1 MSEITVTTTN
11 HQAAPRWLGRG
22 QKVEAHTIEEVLTQ
36 GGLDWEVS
44 KRPLATTASIPV
56 YKDLGNSKKSI
67 NPGLMNCQ
75 GTKRHDILLQATKNF
90 LSNQDESNLKAL
102 KEAFDLFNEPTI
114 VPLTR
119 DFAIVRNDNNK
130 VLGVLGN
137 GYTCL
142 QNVDC
147 LQVIETLMTTKEV
160 TVERAGTFNDGA
172 NVWVIARIP
181 HSIQIGPDIMDQYIR
196 ISWSHDGTEK
206 LSATFI
212 AHLQRSNIQISPK
225 IPNARVSVEIRH
237 TLNAKTRIQ
246 IAEKLFSE
254 GRKYF
259 DQLEEVLTELVST
272 PMTEKAMEIYLM
284 TLLPDNTDE
293 DDNATPNKH
302 GEIRKASSRN
312 ANSRNRILEIFGDSN
327 PDISHTKY
335 AGLMSVMEWCDN
347 EKSVRVTEKNKEGK
361 TDEEGLQEDSRLQ
374 SVWRGSA
381 SKMKEKAFSMIFSD

>member
-1 MSEITVTTTN
+1 MSEVTVTTTN
-11 HQAAPRWLGRG
+11 KQMASRWLGRG
-22 QKVEAHTIEEVLTQ
+22 RKVDAHTIKEVLEQ

-44 KRPLATTASIPV
+44 KRPLATTASIPI
-56 YKDLGNSKKSI
+56 YKDAANGKKSI
-67 NPGLMNCQ
+67 NPGLLNCH
-75 GTKRHDILLQATKNF
+75 GTKWHDILLQATKDHLFDPN
-90 LSNQDESNLKAL
+90 EPKHLKAL
-102 KEAFDLFNEPTI
+102 KEAFDLFNEPTL
-114 VPLTR
+114 VPLNR
-119 DFAIVRNDNNK
+119 DFAIVRNDTSR
-130 VLGVLGN
+130 VLGVLGS

-142 QNVDC
+142 QNTDC
-147 LQVIETLMTTKEV
+147 LQVLETLMTTKEV

-181 HSIQIGPDIMDQYIR
+181 HSIQIGPDVMDQYIR

-259 DQLEEVLTELVST
+259 DQLEDVLTELVSV
-272 PMTEKAMEIYLM
+272 PMTEKEMENYLAA
-284 TLLPDNTDE
+284 LLPDNNEQDE
-293 DDNATPNKH
+293 TPNEH

-312 ANSRNRILEIFGDSN
+312 ANSKARIMEIFGDSDS
-327 PDISHTKY
+327 DISHTKY
-335 AGLMSVMEWCDN
+335 AGFMSVMEWCDN
-347 EKSVRVTEKNKEGK
+347 EKSVRVTEKSKEGK
-361 TDEEGLQEDSRLQ
+361 SDDEGLQEDSRLQ
-374 SVWRGSA
+374 SVWKGSA
-381 SKMKEKAFSMIFSD
+381 SKMKEKAFSMIFS